1 LKESIERMRQYF
13 DAQEQLRERVL
24 KLSREIIRAS
34 ARAIAA
40 MHRGDVGSA
49 NEFLANAHGLLSQL
63 NEVVKV
69 ELTFA
74 ESGLVQTARQE
85 YCEAVLVKSLT
96 SERKIPSPEELGIPY
111 KPYLAALADTTGELR
126 RHVLDLIRA
135 DKLTQAEGML
145 KSIEE
150 IFEALMEFD
159 YPDAILPGMR
169 HRQDRVRRVLEQTRG
184 DLTLALRQQRL
195 ERALQRGEASE

>member
-1 LKESIERMRQYF
+1 MRQYF

-126 RHVLDLIRA
+126 RHALDSIRA
-135 DKLTQAEGML
+135 NEVERAERML
-145 KSIEE
+145 KLMEQ
-150 IFEALMEFD
+150 IFELLMEFD
-159 YPDAILPGMR
+159 YPDAILPGMKR
-169 HRQDRVRRVLEQTRG
+169 RQDMVRRVLERTRG
-184 DLTLALRQQRL
+184 DLTIALRQQRL
-195 ERALQRGEASE
+195 ERALERGGK